1 MAGFVPHTP
10 QEVTQMLQ
18 AIGVK
23 RVEDLFGDIPE
34 KYRLN
39 KPLNLPAG
47 MSEAEVLDKMTDL
60 SYQNIGTDEMTC
72 FLGAGAYDHHIPVA
86 IKHLLL
92 RGDFFTAYTPY
103 QAEISQGTLQ
113 AIYEYQSLMCELT
126 GMDVANASMYEGATA
141 LAEAAHMAQAHTGRN
156 KLVVLDSVHP
166 EFRQVTKGMLTYMG
180 ARFVDVPSE
189 DGVTDI
195 TRLSE
200 VVDAETAAVIVQYPN
215 FFGCIEDLELICNMA
230 KAHGAL
236 TIVATYPIALGM
248 LKPPGACGADIVCGE
263 GQSLGIPMSFGG
275 PYLGFIAVKEALIRR
290 MPGRLAGVTV
300 DNRGQRG
307 FVLTLQ
313 AREQHIRREKA
324 SSNICSNQ
332 ALMALN
338 ATIYLSLLGR
348 DGLTEVARQSLIKA
362 HYLKRELEKLSGL
375 KFPFS
380 APFFNEFVVHVPGS
394 DKVLKKMRK
403 EGILAGV
410 PLDCWYSG
418 LQDHLLVAVTEK
430 RTAPE
435 LQEYIDIMGGLL
447 HHHDH

>member
-47 MSEAEVLDKMTDL
+47 MSEAEVLDKLTDL
-60 SYQNIGTDEMTC
+60 AYQNIGTDEMTC
-72 FLGAGAYDHHIPVA
+72 FLGAGAYDHHIPVV
-86 IKHLLL
+86 IKHLLS

-141 LAEAAHMAQAHTGRN
+141 LAEATHMAQVQTGRS
-156 KLVVLDSVHP
+156 KLVMLDSVHP
-166 EFRQVTKGMLTYMG
+166 EYRMVTKGMLMYMG
-180 ARFVDVPSE
+180 AKIIEVPSD
-189 DGVTDI
+189 DGVTDLNKLADAI
-195 TRLSE
+195 
-200 VVDAETAAVIVQYPN
+200 DAETAAVVVQYPN
-215 FFGCIEDLELICNMA
+215 FFGCIEDLETIGNMA

-236 TIVATYPIALGM
+236 FIVAAYPIALGI
-248 LKPPGACGADIVCGE
+248 LRPPGECGADIVCGE

-275 PYLGFIAVKEALIRR
+275 PYLGYIAVKESLIRR
-290 MPGRLAGVTV
+290 MPGRLAGVTT
-300 DNRGQRG
+300 DCRGQRG
-307 FVLTLQ
+307 LTLTLQ

-324 SSNICSNQ
+324 TSNICSNQ

-348 DGLTEVARQSLIKA
+348 DGLREVAVQSLTKA
-362 HYLKRELEKLSGL
+362 HYLKKELEKLHGL

-380 APFFNEFVVHVPGS
+380 APFFNEFVVQVPNS
-394 DKVLKKMRK
+394 EKTLKKMRK

-410 PLDCWYSG
+410 PLECWYPA
-418 LQDHLLVAVTEK
+418 LQNHLLIAVTEK

-435 LQEYIDIMGGLL
+435 LQEYIEVMGGLL
-447 HHHDH
+447 KHDN